1 MWLCPSM
8 IMRALLRRGRT
19 APAGRLELRS
29 NYAENHRAARWRR
42 ASKTAVAG
50 TRGLHDLVVTPAA
63 GTGGSAGPLSLR
75 YRTCGSWGAQSVQLV
90 SVAGGMAAGAA
101 VGCLLWVAAASSPR
115 AAVSR
120 SKLASFSLNER
131 MVET

>member
-8 IMRALLRRGRT
+8 IMRALLLRART

-50 TRGLHDLVVTPAA
+50 T
-63 GTGGSAGPLSLR
+63 GGSAGPLSLR
-75 YRTCGSWGAQSVQLV
+75 YRTCGSWGAPRVQLSALLGV
-90 SVAGGMAAGAA
+90 WRRGPRLAA
-101 VGCLLWVAAASSPR
+101 LLLVAAASSPR
-115 AAVSR
+115 AAVGR
-120 SKLASFSLNER
+120 SKL
-131 MVET
+131 

>member
-8 IMRALLRRGRT
+8 IMRALLLRART

-63 GTGGSAGPLSLR
+63 GTGGSAGPFSLR
-75 YRTCGSWGAQSVQLV
+75 YRPCGSWGGTRGQLV
-90 SVAGGMAAGAA
+90 RGGGGMAAG
-101 VGCLLWVAAASSPR
+101 GPR
-115 AAVSR
+115 
-120 SKLASFSLNER
+120 
-131 MVET
+131 

>member
-8 IMRALLRRGRT
+8 IMRALLLRART

-63 GTGGSAGPLSLR
+63 GTGGSAGPLSPR
-75 YRTCGSWGAQSVQLV
+75 SRPCGGWGAQSGPLV
-90 SVAGGMAAGAA
+90 AVAGGWGGGARGG
-101 VGCLLWVAAASSPR
+101 VLR
-115 AAVSR
+115 
-120 SKLASFSLNER
+120 
-131 MVET
+131 

>member
-8 IMRALLRRGRT
+8 IMRALLLRART

-63 GTGGSAGPLSLR
+63 GTGGSPCPLIPR
-75 YRTCGSWGAQSVQLV
+75 YPPCGRWGAQNGPLV
-90 SVAGGMAAGAA
+90 RGARGGGGGGRGGW
-101 VGCLLWVAAASSPR
+101 VVFVAAA
-115 AAVSR
+115 AA
-120 SKLASFSLNER
+120 
-131 MVET
+131 

>member
-8 IMRALLRRGRT
+8 IMRALLLRART

-63 GTGGSAGPLSLR
+63 GTGGSAGPFWPR
-75 YRTCGSWGAQSVQLV
+75 HRPRGRWGGPKGQVV
-90 SVAGGMAAGAA
+90 SGAGGVGGGGAGGGLLFGGAGASA
-101 VGCLLWVAAASSPR
+101 PG
-115 AAVSR
+115 
-120 SKLASFSLNER
+120 
-131 MVET
+131 

>member
-8 IMRALLRRGRT
+8 IMRALLLRART

-63 GTGGSAGPLSLR
+63 GTGGSAGPFSLR
-75 YRTCGSWGAQSVQLV
+75 YRTGGWLGGPRVLFGSRAWGM
-90 SVAGGMAAGAA
+90 AGGG
-101 VGCLLWVAAASSPR
+101 P
-115 AAVSR
+115 
-120 SKLASFSLNER
+120 
-131 MVET
+131 